1 MAPRRLDGG
10 PGPPARRWRP
20 KKGDAPER
28 RRAREALGRSRG
40 GLSTKLHAACDGL
53 GNPVR
58 LRLTPGQAGDA
69 PEAEWLVHRLRPAYV
84 VADRAY
90 DSGTFRA
97 WVHVSGAEAVIPPTA
112 NRSLKPGYDQ
122 EVYAERNRVER
133 FIGRL
138 KLNRRVATR
147 YEKTA
152 RNYLSF
158 VLWASTLVLLR

>member
-1 MAPRRLDGG
+1 M
-10 PGPPARRWRP
+10 
-20 KKGDAPER
+20 
-28 RRAREALGRSRG
+28 
-40 GLSTKLHAACDGL
+40 

-69 PEAEWLVHRLRPAYV
+69 PEGEWLLHGLRPEYV

-90 DSGTFRA
+90 DSDTLRA
-97 WVHVSGAEAVIPPTA
+97 WVHVSGAAAVIPPNPSRA
-112 NRSLKPGYDQ
+112 LKPPYDR

-133 FIGRL
+133 FVGRL
-138 KLNRRVATR
+138 KLNRRIATR

-158 VLWASTLVLLR
+158 AFWASTLVLLR